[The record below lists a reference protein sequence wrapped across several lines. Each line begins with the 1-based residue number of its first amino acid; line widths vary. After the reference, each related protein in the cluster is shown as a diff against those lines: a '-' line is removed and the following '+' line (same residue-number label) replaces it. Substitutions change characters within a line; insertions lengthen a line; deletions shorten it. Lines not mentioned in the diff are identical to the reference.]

1 MYVVSSMKYWK
12 NKKILVT
19 GGAGF
24 LGSNFVDELRSV
36 GAKNRDIFIVRS
48 KEYDLTKA
56 EVTEKLFKKVKP
68 QIVVHLAGLV
78 GGILANDKEPAD
90 YFYKNLMMGTNVL
103 HAAWKH
109 GVEKCVS
116 AAAGCGYPERAPVP
130 LKEKDFWNGFPQPWS
145 APYSLA
151 KRMLQ
156 VQSIAYHKQHGFKS
170 VVCLPGNI
178 YGPYDNFNLYQAHV
192 IPALVRKFVEAAEK
206 GEKEVVVWGS
216 GKPTRDFVYAQDVA
230 RGMMLAAEK
239 YDTPELVNISS
250 GVETS
255 IKEVIE
261 TLTRITKFKGKIVWD
276 AGKPD
281 GQLRRCFDMNK
292 AKKELSFKP
301 SYDIRRGLKE
311 TVAWFKK
318 NQKGARL

>member
-1 MYVVSSMKYWK
+1 MTSASFWK

-24 LGSNFVDELRSV
+24 LGSNFVEELKDAGVKS
-36 GAKNRDIFIVRS
+36 KDIFIVRS
-48 KEYDLTKA
+48 NEYDLTSQ
-56 EVTEKLFKKVKP
+56 TQTDTLFKKIKP

-109 GVEKCVS
+109 GAEKCVS
-116 AAAGCGYPERAPVP
+116 AAAGCGYPEHAPVP
-130 LKEKDFWNGFPQPWS
+130 LKEKDFWNGYPQPWS

-156 VQSIAYHKQHGFKS
+156 IQSIAYHKQHGFKS

-178 YGPYDNFNLYQAHV
+178 YGPHDNFNLYQAHV
-192 IPALVRKFVEAAEK
+192 IPALVRKFVEAAER
-206 GEKEVVVWGS
+206 GDKEIVVWGS
-216 GKPTRDFVYAQDVA
+216 GKPTRDFVHARDVA
-230 RGMMLAAEK
+230 RGMMLAALK

-255 IKEVIE
+255 IKEVVD
-261 TLTRITKFKGKIVWD
+261 TLAKITNFKGNIAWD
-276 AGKPD
+276 KEKPD
-281 GQLRRCFDMNK
+281 GQLRRCFDMSK
-292 AKKELSFKP
+292 AKKDLGFKLA
-301 SYDIRRGLKE
+301 YDIRRGLKE

-318 NQKGARL
+318 NQKKARL